1 MRSSSKPAV
10 FKMSSDWSSMTSS
23 PFKPGAASKTIQA
36 TSEEREAIRG
46 AMIPPSLWPMRPILF
61 ESISFCD
68 AVVVEAR
75 RLQNELRLEQHDV
88 FALQAGGREQDH
100 PSDVRG
106 TRGNQGSND
115 SAFAVADE
123 ADPLRVN
130 FLLRFQVRERRGC
143 IAREI

>member
-1 MRSSSKPAV
+1 
-10 FKMSSDWSSMTSS
+10 
-23 PFKPGAASKTIQA
+23 
-36 TSEEREAIRG
+36 
-46 AMIPPSLWPMRPILF
+46 
-61 ESISFCD
+61 
-68 AVVVEAR
+68 
-75 RLQNELRLEQHDV
+75 LQNELRLEQHDV

-143 IAREI
+143 IAREIFGGGLIKIAGGRELAVTSHPKFNLTIALQRLYRL